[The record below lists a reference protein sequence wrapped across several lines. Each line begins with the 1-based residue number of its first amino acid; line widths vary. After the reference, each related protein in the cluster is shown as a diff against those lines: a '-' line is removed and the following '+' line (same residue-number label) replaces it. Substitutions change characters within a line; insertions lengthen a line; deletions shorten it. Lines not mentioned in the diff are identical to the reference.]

1 MNKTDFVDAVAAKAG
16 LSKASA
22 KAAVDAFIST
32 VGDALKNG
40 DKVIL
45 TGFGTFS
52 VSERS
57 AREGRNPST
66 GEVIKIPAKKVAKF
80 KPGKELSEGI
90 S

>member
-16 LSKASA
+16 LSKANA

-66 GEVIKIPAKKVAKF
+66 GEMIKIPAKKV
-80 KPGKELSEGI
+80 
-90 S
+90 

>member
-16 LSKASA
+16 LSKANA

-66 GEVIKIPAKKVAKF
+66 GEMIKIPAKKVAKF

-90 S
+90 A

>member
-1 MNKTDFVDAVAAKAG
+1 MNKTEFIDAVASKAG
-16 LSKASA
+16 ITKANA

-32 VGDALKNG
+32 VNEALKNG

-57 AREGRNPST
+57 AREGRNPSNGQT
-66 GEVIKIPAKKVAKF
+66 ISIPAKKVAKF
-80 KPGKELSEGI
+80 KPGKELADSI
-90 S
+90 A

>member
-1 MNKTDFVDAVAAKAG
+1 MNKTEFIDAVASKAG
-16 LSKASA
+16 MSKASA

-32 VGDALKNG
+32 VNEVLKNG

-52 VSERS
+52 VAERS
-57 AREGRNPST
+57 AREGRNPSNGQT
-66 GEVIKIPAKKVAKF
+66 ISIPAKKVAKF
-80 KPGKELSEGI
+80 KPGKELADSI